1 MQPYTGAPGTGG
13 NFPETL
19 ISLVIME
26 TSGEIWV
33 SDNQRPG
40 PVSLVLQS
48 MMVEPWWSWDQA

>member
-1 MQPYTGAPGTGG
+1 MQAYTGAPGTGG

-48 MMVEPWWSWDQA
+48 MMVEP